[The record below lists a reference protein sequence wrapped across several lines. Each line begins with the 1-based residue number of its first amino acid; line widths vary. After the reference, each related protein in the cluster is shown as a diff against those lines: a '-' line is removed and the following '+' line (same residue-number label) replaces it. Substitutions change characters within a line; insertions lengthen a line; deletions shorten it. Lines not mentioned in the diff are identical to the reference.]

1 MIWLVYFGTILSI
14 LFANYALYALS
25 KKDYIWA
32 GLFGTCAIVG
42 IGLIL
47 SFNL

>member
-14 LFANYALYALS
+14 LFASYALS

-32 GLFGTCAIVG
+32 GLFGTWAIVG